1 VTPQTPRALPGRG
14 WFLTGTVLVALAG
27 TAHTLGQFTPDE
39 PELASGLAAMRA
51 AHLPMGMGMNPSLF
65 DIFRDLAFTMSV
77 TFFALAALNLVIV
90 QHRDT
95 TAALLRTV
103 TIVNLLWL
111 AAFIGV
117 CWFYAVPPPLIS
129 GVLIWP
135 FFLMALLRNR

>member
-1 VTPQTPRALPGRG
+1 MTPRAVSGQG
-14 WFLTGTVLVALAG
+14 WFLAGTILTLLAG
-27 TAHTLGQFTPDE
+27 LAHTAGQFTPDE

-77 TFFALAALNLVIV
+77 TFFALAALNLVILR
-90 QHRDT
+90 HRDT
-95 TAALLRTV
+95 TPALLRTV
-103 TIVNLLWL
+103 TLVNLVWL

-117 CWFYAVPPPLIS
+117 CWFYAVPPPLVS

-135 FFLMALLRNR
+135 FYLIALLRNR